1 MDEFVSRVK
10 DTYLNDKRPTFMI
23 IGNFSEKDKEIL
35 NKPLRVASFTKIND
49 TTYYTES
56 SHEIFV
62 VEMYAKKALGHH
74 NFVIARIDRY
84 HRLLISN

>member
-1 MDEFVSRVK
+1 MDKFISRVNS
-10 DTYLNDKRPTFMI
+10 TYISEKRPTYII
-23 IGNFSEKDKEIL
+23 IGNFSEKDKETL
-35 NKPLRVASFTKIND
+35 DKPLRVASFTKIND

-84 HRLLISN
+84 QRLLISK